1 MKNELN
7 ELTRVEHFFVVL
19 SRTSVKEFV
28 EGTPHRTGIRI
39 RVESSLMEEALEFR
53 MATLAASF
61 CLATYKVDEGC
72 GVPSAGRFS
81 WPRLPCKLTYM
92 VISIFKFTFI

>member
-1 MKNELN
+1 MKGEMGDEARVLAIDSWILVIFEMKNELN

-39 RVESSLMEEALEFR
+39 RVEFLLNGGGA
-53 MATLAASF
+53 
-61 CLATYKVDEGC
+61 
-72 GVPSAGRFS
+72 GV
-81 WPRLPCKLTYM
+81 
-92 VISIFKFTFI
+92 